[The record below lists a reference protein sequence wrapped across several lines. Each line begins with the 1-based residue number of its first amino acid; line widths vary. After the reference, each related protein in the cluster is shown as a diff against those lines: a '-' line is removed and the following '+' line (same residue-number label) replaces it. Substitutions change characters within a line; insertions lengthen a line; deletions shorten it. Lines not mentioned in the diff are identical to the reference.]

1 MSREFEPY
9 QRIERSIITKYK
21 KEIWNPFTH
30 AVRFRREIRLQ
41 SVSPVERIP
50 C

>member
-21 KEIWNPFTH
+21 KESGIHSLMPF
-30 AVRFRREIRLQ
+30 EIT
-41 SVSPVERIP
+41 I
-50 C
+50 